1 MSWCWGV
8 FELPRQPPRGCRHT
22 RRHPREVFRHRLWVP
37 TGAQRQLQQLEQG
50 LCWKRASRRRR
61 RKAEEHYGGLDC
73 SLSFKV
79 CLVRNIGC
87 ELSLI
92 NKAWI
97 DVKIVDWDIV
107 RGSCTNWVRDR
118 LSPPIAPYHHSIP
131 ILCFAFLPFKKL
143 SHSTTILFR
152 AKGSIAQNSKTA
164 QTRNPPGFQ
173 LALLALALIV
183 RRLIAAR
190 ELAPQPT
197 PATPRAMPGQMPE
210 RDNLAMAMLQSGNG
224 NDGNAARGNGSSS
237 GERVSM
243 SCRQEPAWPA
253 SA

>member
-152 AKGSIAQNSKTA
+152 ANRSIAQNSNTA
-164 QTRNPPGFQ
+164 QTRNTPRVPT
-173 LALLALALIV
+173 
-183 RRLIAAR
+183 RAAR
-190 ELAPQPT
+190 PCVDCASIDCSSGAGST
-197 PATPRAMPGQMPE
+197 AHTRDPACNAGANARTGQ
-210 RDNLAMAMLQSGNG
+210 SCH
-224 NDGNAARGNGSSS
+224 GNAAIW
-237 GERVSM
+237 
-243 SCRQEPAWPA
+243 Q
-253 SA
+253 